1 MMFVLLKRKHFGL
14 RKGRGEERE
23 RKQKRAEGAVARG
36 TVKQGQW
43 VQGMQ
48 EIEAQS

>member
-23 RKQKRAEGAVARG
+23 EAKRAEGAVAY
-36 TVKQGQW
+36 V
-43 VQGMQ
+43 
-48 EIEAQS
+48 EAQ

>member
-23 RKQKRAEGAVARG
+23 RRQK
-36 TVKQGQW
+36 GQKVPW
-43 VQGMQ
+43 L
-48 EIEAQS
+48 EAQNDKEGRGCRR